1 MKPLKPSATPI
12 SQQRFFSIN
21 GRNLIFPI
29 GLGLL
34 LAIPLIAQDDWS
46 RWRGPLGNGI
56 AAEDQKPPVQWDE
69 QTNVVWKAKI
79 PGRGHSSPIVIGD
92 RILLATGDVK
102 QQTQAVLCYHR
113 KTGELLWETVVNRGQ
128 LNPRLHPN
136 NTHASSTVATD
147 GERAFAVFNNR
158 DSVFI
163 TALSLTGEI
172 LWEQKVGGYD
182 PYYKFGFG
190 SSPVVYRNLVIVAN
204 HNDGDP
210 AMVAYRVD
218 TGEPVWKIKAA
229 VGTNYSTPAIID
241 YQGTDQLI
249 ISGLGRIAAYQP
261 EDGQLIWETP
271 AKWQV
276 SCGTVVWDDQRIY
289 ASGGFPP
296 PQTLAVSRDGRGTL
310 VWENNQKSYEQSML
324 LHQGF
329 LYTHTD
335 SGLVFCWR
343 GEDGNVM
350 WRTRFS
356 SKGQIPQSASPVLAD
371 GNIYVTAENGETLV
385 FRATPESFQEVAR
398 NQLGDQA
405 FASMAICGHQIFMRV
420 ASYESDSKR
429 DLQEWLYCLGE
440 RK

>member
-1 MKPLKPSATPI
+1 MKPHKTAVDRMQWPKFSLLKGVS
-12 SQQRFFSIN
+12 
-21 GRNLIFPI
+21 LIFSL
-29 GLGLL
+29 GLGWV
-34 LAIPLIAQDDWS
+34 LALPLPAQDDWS
-46 RWRGPLGNGI
+46 RWRGPQGNGI
-56 AAEDQKPPVQWDE
+56 AAENQKPPVKWDE
-69 QTNVVWKAKI
+69 QTHVIWKAKI
-79 PGRGHSSPIVIGD
+79 PGRGHSSPIVVGD
-92 RILLATGDVK
+92 RILLATGDAN

-113 KTGELLWETVVNRGQ
+113 KTGELQWETVVNRGQ

-158 DSVFI
+158 ESVFI
-163 TALSLTGEI
+163 TALSLDGEI

-190 SSPVVYRNLVIVAN
+190 SSPVVYENLVIVAN

-210 AMVAYRVD
+210 AMVAYQVD
-218 TGEPVWKIKAA
+218 TGDQVWRTKAA
-229 VGTNYSTPAIID
+229 VGTNYSTPAVVD
-241 YQGTDQLI
+241 YRGADQLI
-249 ISGLGRIAAYQP
+249 ISGLSRIAAYQP
-261 EDGQLIWETP
+261 ENGQLIWETP

-296 PQTLAVSRDGRGTL
+296 PQTLAVNRDGSGTL

-324 LHQGF
+324 LHQGY

-343 GEDGNVM
+343 GEDGKVM

-356 SKGQIPQSASPVLAD
+356 SKGQIPQSASPVLAN
-371 GNIYVTAENGETLV
+371 GNIYITAENGETLV
-385 FRATPESFQEVAR
+385 FQASPEGFQEVAR
-398 NQLGDQA
+398 NQLGDQV
-405 FASMAICGHQIFMRV
+405 FASMAICGNQIFQRV
-420 ASYESDSKR
+420 AKYENDSTR

-440 RK
+440 RE